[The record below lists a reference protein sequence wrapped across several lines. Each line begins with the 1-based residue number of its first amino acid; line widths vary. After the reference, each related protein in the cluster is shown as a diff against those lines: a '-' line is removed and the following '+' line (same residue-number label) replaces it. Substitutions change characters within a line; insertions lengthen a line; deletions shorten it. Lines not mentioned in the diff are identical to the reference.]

1 MLLLLRKQIRTSKRV
16 NMSDD
21 SQFGFSALPKRI
33 GLIFGKFDDQNHFF
47 TIPLFQREYSWSK
60 NEIHKLLNQ
69 LLASDKNGHFVGTI
83 FTAKQEAFEEVIDG
97 QQRLTTFSLLI
108 LALCVHIK
116 NNSSADYKELH
127 KLVDEKL
134 QDYLFFKSTNIL
146 TPQYTTANNE
156 GVKLRLTPGSQNYN
170 KEDYIILLN
179 NHLQLN
185 VNVEPSILTRHSSR
199 KMNKSFLLI
208 QQWLVEYITNKAI
221 PTPI

>member
-1 MLLLLRKQIRTSKRV
+1 
-16 NMSDD
+16 
-21 SQFGFSALPKRI
+21 
-33 GLIFGKFDDQNHFF
+33 
-47 TIPLFQREYSWSK
+47 
-60 NEIHKLLNQ
+60 
-69 LLASDKNGHFVGTI
+69 
-83 FTAKQEAFEEVIDG
+83 
-97 QQRLTTFSLLI
+97 LLI

-116 NNSSADYKELH
+116 NNSSADYKGLH

-208 QQWLVEYITNKAI
+208 QQWLVEYITNKEELISFIEKVIQTRLVLLRANSSNSATDLFDGLNNTGLQLSVSDI
-221 PTPI
+221 IKNKVLQSYTNSSLFSSINITEAYKLWVKFIRSKVFK